1 MTAANCKLN
10 NLEYL
15 ALQMLIRPGQSGR
28 FYLRK
33 LHQYRFPI
41 QHKSHPK
48 SNFGAVYLAPSG
60 KYFGKLWKDDAK
72 CTVDFYSFSA
82 RGKRP
87 QGDRGLIYK
96 KPVKSQG
103 YLTPSGLDKA
113 LNAAVKIGLS
123 EEDID
128 QILRHELQAA
138 ADGPPRSKKDRLI
151 AWWKA
156 QPECVALRTDLVQ
169 QYGIISG
176 WLNEDGSPTGN
187 KWHAHSMSYASI
199 TVGNIIRSAGF
210 PDHMKAI
217 NPKTG
222 RKVLAFN
229 LDFRRRQPTGVK
241 SIIPIA

>member
-41 QHKSHPK
+41 GPRR
-48 SNFGAVYLAPSG
+48 SNFCARYLAPCG
-60 KYFGKLWKDDAK
+60 KYFGVLWQDDAK

-87 QGDRGLIYK
+87 QASRGMQYQ
-96 KPVKSQG
+96 KPVKSEWH
-103 YLTPSGLDKA
+103 LTSAGLEKA
-113 LNAAVKIGLS
+113 LDAAAKIGLS
-123 EEDID
+123 ASDVD
-128 QILRHELQAA
+128 KLLATPCTRPK
-138 ADGPPRSKKDRLI
+138 GSKKDQLI

-229 LDFRRRQPTGVK
+229 LDIELVVGSRR
-241 SIIPIA
+241 A